1 MFIKHTKNTH
11 THTQLIFFIKI
22 FFGQEQKALTHKK
35 KKKEKLRQNCIK
47 KKKFNV
53 IKKGFYS

>member
-1 MFIKHTKNTH
+1 MQEEKLYRTMFIEHTN

-35 KKKEKLRQNCIK
+35 EEEKEKLRQNCIK
-47 KKKFNV
+47 
-53 IKKGFYS
+53 SLM